1 MIQRINFAVPTAN
14 YSARKRNVSQ
24 PVDTAIVS
32 QSFKTSQPSNV
43 SFKGFWA
50 DIFNGDNGGDVLYDE
65 TVALV
70 NKARENLL
78 AIGKKKGTT
87 LCDDGTLIRYEV
99 LKRGI
104 SVDLDNPSK
113 SFKEKYGHNT
123 IGIMTDEEN
132 VTWYTPTASFMI
144 DELDKGTVDRPL
156 REYLPALCKLR
167 F

>member
-1 MIQRINFAVPTAN
+1 MIQKINFAAPTA
-14 YSARKRNVSQ
+14 YQTKMKRNVSQ
-24 PVDTAIVS
+24 PVETAIAAQPIQTQ
-32 QSFKTSQPSNV
+32 QSKV

-50 DIFNGDNGGDVLYDE
+50 DLFGGDNGGDVLYDD

-87 LCDDGTLIRYEV
+87 LCADGTLIRYEV

-123 IGIMTDEEN
+123 IGIMTDEET

-144 DELDKGTVDRPL
+144 DELDKGTVDKPL

>member
-1 MIQRINFAVPTAN
+1 MIQRINFAAPAAYQTKI
-14 YSARKRNVSQ
+14 KRNASQ
-24 PVDTAIVS
+24 PVESVAA
-32 QSFKTSQPSNV
+32 QSIQTQQSNV

-50 DIFNGDNGGDVLYDE
+50 DIFGGDNGGDVLYDD
-65 TVALV
+65 TLALV

-78 AIGKKKGTT
+78 ALGKKKGTT
-87 LCDDGTLIRYEV
+87 LCEDGTLIRYEV

-113 SFKEKYGHNT
+113 SFKEKYGYNRL
-123 IGIMTDEEN
+123 GIMTDEEA

-144 DELDKGTVDRPL
+144 NELDRGTVDKPL

-167 F
+167 V

>member
-1 MIQRINFAVPTAN
+1 MIQKINFAAPTA
-14 YSARKRNVSQ
+14 YQTKMKRNVSQ

-50 DIFNGDNGGDVLYDE
+50 DIFGGDNGGDVLYDD

-123 IGIMTDEEN
+123 IGIMTDEET

-144 DELDKGTVDRPL
+144 DELDKGTVDKPL

>member
-1 MIQRINFAVPTAN
+1 MIQKINFAAPTA
-14 YSARKRNVSQ
+14 YQTKMKRNVSQ

-50 DIFNGDNGGDVLYDE
+50 DIFGGDNGGDVLYDD

-87 LCDDGTLIRYEV
+87 LCADGTLIRYEV
-99 LKRGI
+99 
-104 SVDLDNPSK
+104 
-113 SFKEKYGHNT
+113 
-123 IGIMTDEEN
+123 
-132 VTWYTPTASFMI
+132 
-144 DELDKGTVDRPL
+144 
-156 REYLPALCKLR
+156 
-167 F
+167 